1 MHVARFLPPVLYR
14 VIAVLLALILSVNL
28 AQAQSP
34 RELAAA
40 RTLMVESEVAAAGI
54 KDPAILAVMRSV
66 PRHEFVPADVRPYA
80 YLDMAL
86 PIGEHQTISPP
97 FIVAYMTQ
105 QLGVRPTD
113 RVLEIGTGSGYQAAI
128 LSGLAK
134 DVYTIEINPTLA
146 KSSAA
151 TFARLDYKNIHHRL
165 GDGYQGWKEH
175 APFDRIILTCSPEK
189 VPQPLVEQLAEGGR
203 IVVPLGERY
212 QQTLYSL
219 KKQQGK
225 LVVEAREP
233 TFFVPMTGVAE
244 SRRQSLSDEPLT
256 PLANGDFEAL
266 LDAGRPEAWYYL
278 RQAQL
283 DGSAAHSGE
292 RGLKLANRVPGRS
305 AQALQALGVDGR
317 QVRELVVGVWV
328 KAHNLAK
335 VAAPGQG
342 AQLLVSYFDDNRVP
356 VGQETLGPWQG
367 TFDWTHKTARL
378 RVPSQARVAIVAVGL
393 LGATGDLSCDDVTIT
408 AGAGPVARR

>member
-1 MHVARFLPPVLYR
+1 MNDAHRLPPVFCR
-14 VIAVLLALILSVNL
+14 VVCFLVALALSIST
-28 AQAQSP
+28 AQAQST

-134 DVYTIEINPTLA
+134 DVYTIEINPKLA

-151 TFARLDYKNIHHRL
+151 TFAKLDYKNIHHRL

-175 APFDRIILTCSPEK
+175 APFDRIILTCSPE
-189 VPQPLVEQLAEGGR
+189 
-203 IVVPLGERY
+203 
-212 QQTLYSL
+212 
-219 KKQQGK
+219 
-225 LVVEAREP
+225 
-233 TFFVPMTGVAE
+233 
-244 SRRQSLSDEPLT
+244 
-256 PLANGDFEAL
+256 
-266 LDAGRPEAWYYL
+266 
-278 RQAQL
+278 
-283 DGSAAHSGE
+283 
-292 RGLKLANRVPGRS
+292 
-305 AQALQALGVDGR
+305 
-317 QVRELVVGVWV
+317 
-328 KAHNLAK
+328 
-335 VAAPGQG
+335 
-342 AQLLVSYFDDNRVP
+342 
-356 VGQETLGPWQG
+356 
-367 TFDWTHKTARL
+367 
-378 RVPSQARVAIVAVGL
+378 
-393 LGATGDLSCDDVTIT
+393 
-408 AGAGPVARR
+408 